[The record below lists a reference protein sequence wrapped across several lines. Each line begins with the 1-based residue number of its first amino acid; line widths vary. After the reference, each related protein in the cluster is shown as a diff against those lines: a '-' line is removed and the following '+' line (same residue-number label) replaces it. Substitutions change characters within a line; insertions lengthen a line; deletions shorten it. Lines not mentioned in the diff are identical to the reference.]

1 MYDSLASPREVMMM
15 AALGADHITI
25 GRPLLDDLAEH
36 NQLPAYQKGN
46 WKVRVG
52 DQVGKPGFAWED
64 WNPPLPNELKERIA
78 KVVKNTEAAKID
90 SLDIDYLADGV
101 VDKLNDEDDLTRA
114 KLAEGL
120 KRFTVWEKES
130 RKEIERLQAVYA

>member
-1 MYDSLASPREVMMM
+1 MMM

-64 WNPPLPNELKERIA
+64 WNPPLPNELKENIA

-90 SLDIDYLADGV
+90 NLDIDYLADGV
-101 VDKLNDEDDLTRA
+101 VDKLNDEDDFTRA